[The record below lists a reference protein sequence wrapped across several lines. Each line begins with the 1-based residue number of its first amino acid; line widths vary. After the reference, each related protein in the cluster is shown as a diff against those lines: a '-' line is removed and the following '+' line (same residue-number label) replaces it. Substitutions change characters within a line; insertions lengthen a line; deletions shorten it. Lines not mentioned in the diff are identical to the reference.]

1 MKRKKGK
8 RYIFLAERREGK
20 EGEKGKKKG
29 GDTHLVSC
37 KSLRYVRFFLK
48 KSELSCPNGQDFLYE
63 AIRVKLIKRL
73 KYLPFSV

>member
-37 KSLRYVRFFLK
+37 KSLRYVRFFFK
-48 KSELSCPNGQDFLYE
+48 KKVNYPALTDRTSCM
-63 AIRVKLIKRL
+63 KRL
-73 KYLPFSV
+73 E

>member
-37 KSLRYVRFFLK
+37 KSLRYVRFFFLK
-48 KSELSCPNGQDFLYE
+48 K
-63 AIRVKLIKRL
+63 K
-73 KYLPFSV
+73 

>member
-37 KSLRYVRFFLK
+37 KSLRYVRFF
-48 KSELSCPNGQDFLYE
+48 
-63 AIRVKLIKRL
+63 
-73 KYLPFSV
+73 

>member
-37 KSLRYVRFFLK
+37 KSGKKILILK
-48 KSELSCPNGQDFLYE
+48 REG
-63 AIRVKLIKRL
+63 I
-73 KYLPFSV
+73 